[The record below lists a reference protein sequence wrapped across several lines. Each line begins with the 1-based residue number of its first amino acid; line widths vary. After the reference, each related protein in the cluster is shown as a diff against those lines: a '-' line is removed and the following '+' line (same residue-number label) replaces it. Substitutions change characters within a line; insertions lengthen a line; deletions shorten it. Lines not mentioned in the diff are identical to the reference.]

1 MKRIKLFEEWN
12 VTNEIFLRT
21 EKAKMEA
28 WIETV
33 LSKVQDSNL
42 VKEIKRYAAIHEID
56 PYESFESFI
65 RHVKDTFG
73 NKIDFSGI
81 AESMDESLI
90 GLHQT
95 IADKMADSLDKNKTY
110 SLEEISKEIP
120 KSGGVAAMHSDD
132 NKIVAAKL
140 KAMGFKIEG
149 LDEALNDDRKPKF
162 TYMML
167 SRLQQ
172 DNEYFLG
179 HGNRSA
185 KHLWAGN
192 VDAQIKEMKRLWNS
206 LPNDGKPEWLSMEE
220 IEDYEKKMKNPGLKE
235 AKTDVIE
242 KGDEV
247 IEAPDSEGFGYK
259 GQTGTV
265 VNKNTHGGSWTSY
278 LVKFGKDEQE
288 YHDGEIVKSI
298 KK

>member
-1 MKRIKLFEEWN
+1 ML
-12 VTNEIFLRT
+12 LRT
-21 EKAKMEA
+21 EKAKMDAFVE
-28 WIETV
+28 
-33 LSKVQDSNL
+33 KVIARVKDSAI
-42 VKEIKRYAAIHEID
+42 VKKIRHYAAIHEID
-56 PYESFESFI
+56 PYQTFSSFVDHLKDDFKNEVDFTGLTTESI
-65 RHVKDTFG
+65 
-73 NKIDFSGI
+73 
-81 AESMDESLI
+81 DESLI

-110 SLEEISKEIP
+110 SFEEISKEIP

-149 LDEALNDDRKPKF
+149 LDEALNDDLKH

-167 SRLQQ
+167 GRLQM

-179 HGNRSA
+179 HGNRSI

-235 AKTDVIE
+235 ANRFRYIQK
-242 KGDEV
+242 
-247 IEAPDSEGFGYK
+247 
-259 GQTGTV
+259 QT
-265 VNKNTHGGSWTSY
+265 
-278 LVKFGKDEQE
+278 L
-288 YHDGEIVKSI
+288 IR
-298 KK
+298 